1 MKFKKKLYKNKT
13 KVIIGLVFLLILS
26 ELIFLLIGKTPSND
40 KNGTVSQ
47 SALLSY
53 AKQIVSTCAK
63 SAFKPTC
70 YDKEIPKL
78 MDSPY
83 ELSMENSFVVT
94 QQVQRLDPSYQYCHV
109 LGHALSAREVKKDP
123 SKWKEVVG
131 RCPSGVCS
139 NGCIHGGFQE
149 KFRKESLTDSEIPKV
164 IPDLKTICE
173 EKPNWHPTGLEQ
185 ASCYHAIGHLTMYI
199 SNAEINKALELCD
212 VIAKKSD
219 GRNFTQLCY
228 DGAFMQIFQPLE
240 PEDFALVK
248 GKQPTKETI
257 ISYCDNFTG
266 AVRGSCISESWP
278 LFRSDLVKSSDGIVK
293 FCSLE
298 KEGYQDRCFN
308 GIFYVITAQLNF
320 DFEKIKPLCEGLPQ
334 KLKPMCFLNIASRM
348 IETDY
353 NNIGRSVAVCNYAS
367 PVDPD
372 NQCYNMLLTMSKYNF
387 HPKSKEFYTL
397 CNALPEK
404 WKQQCLQ

>member
-1 MKFKKKLYKNKT
+1 MKFKKHLNKNK
-13 KVIIGLVFLLILS
+13 KKLIFSLVFLFIS
-26 ELIFLLIGKTPSND
+26 CELAFLLLGKAPPTYTS
-40 KNGTVSQ
+40 GTIDE
-47 SALLSY
+47 ATLYSY
-53 AKQIVSTCAK
+53 AKQVVATCTK
-63 SAFKPTC
+63 SAYKPSC

-78 MDSPY
+78 MDPPHT
-83 ELSMENSFVVT
+83 LSMENSFAVT
-94 QQVQRLDPSYQYCHV
+94 QQVQKLDPSYQYCHV
-109 LGHALSAREVKKDP
+109 LGHALSAHEVKKDP

-149 KFRKESLTDSEIPKV
+149 KFRKESLTDNEIPKV
-164 IPDLKTICE
+164 IPDLMTICE
-173 EKPNWHPTGLEQ
+173 DKPSWHPTGLEQ
-185 ASCYHAIGHLTMYI
+185 ASCYHALGHLTMYI
-199 SNAEINKALELCD
+199 SQATIKKAIELCD
-212 VIAKKSD
+212 VVAKKSD
-219 GRNFTQLCY
+219 GRDFTQLCY

-248 GKQPTKETI
+248 GKQPTKDSVI
-257 ISYCDNFTG
+257 AYCNNYTG
-266 AVRGSCISESWP
+266 KVRASCISESWP
-278 LFRSDLVKSSDGIVK
+278 LFRDELIKSSNGIIK
-293 FCSLE
+293 LCSLE
-298 KEGYQDRCFN
+298 EEGYQDRCYN

-320 DFEKIKPLCEGLPQ
+320 EFDKIKPLCEGLPQ
-334 KLKPMCFLNIASRM
+334 KLKPTCFLNAASRM

-353 NNIGRSVAVCNYAS
+353 NNIDRSVAVCNYAS

-387 HPKSKEFYTL
+387 HPKSKEFYAL